1 MTDEERIQDC
11 IREVMPATARLS
23 DFEISISYRKYDAAF
38 RVWKVKIE
46 VKHKTS
52 GMMTSNDVFFHAGS
66 AADQLVYD
74 MKAAMERA
82 CELLSKDAIYKLI
95 WEEEGEDL

>member
-11 IREVMPATARLS
+11 IREVTPAITRLS
-23 DFEISISYRKYDAAF
+23 DFEINISYWKYDSAF

-52 GMMTSNDVFFHAGS
+52 GMMTSNDVFFHAGGV
-66 AADQLVYD
+66 ADQLVYD
-74 MKAAMERA
+74 MKAALERA
-82 CELLSKDAIYKLI
+82 CDFLSKDAICKLI
-95 WEEEGEDL
+95 WEGEEEEL